1 MSETPPFEPGHE
13 GHIVICDV
21 RTLNAPPEIG
31 VITLRF
37 VCYPGAQQL
46 ILWLPQSGYHG
57 YGDVTVTRDGA
68 LMEQASVR
76 ERLSGSVQ
84 ILWDTLAW
92 APGDYRITI
101 THADG
106 WRHEAGLQ
114 KLEAGVAP
122 PQPELP
128 PAPPP
133 SDTPIVYRDG
143 FGNVIPDT
151 DLEIRAQAQAKLA
164 RTFGRRLE
172 YEGTARAGSV
182 IYIDPVHRV
191 VFENELCGGAL
202 QATIYIPTAA
212 HWEAAT
218 GAPLAMRDEI
228 VAFVAHRFQ
237 HEQASN
243 WKYRITDASIDFY

>member
-1 MSETPPFEPGHE
+1 MSEPPPFEPGHE
-13 GHIVICDV
+13 GHIVIGDT

-31 VITLRF
+31 VLTLRF
-37 VCYPGAQQL
+37 VYYPGAQQL

-68 LMEQASVR
+68 LIEQATVR
-76 ERLSGSVQ
+76 ERLNGSVQ

-92 APGDYRITI
+92 VPGDYLIKI

-106 WRHEAGLQ
+106 WLHEVALQ

-122 PQPELP
+122 PQPEPP

-133 SDTPIVYRDG
+133 SDTTIVYRDG
-143 FGNVIPDT
+143 FGNVIPDM
-151 DLEIRAQAQAKLA
+151 DLEIRAQAQVKLA

-182 IYIDPVHRV
+182 IYIDPVRRI
-191 VFENELCGGAL
+191 VFENELCRGAL

-228 VAFVAHRFQ
+228 VAFIAQRVQ